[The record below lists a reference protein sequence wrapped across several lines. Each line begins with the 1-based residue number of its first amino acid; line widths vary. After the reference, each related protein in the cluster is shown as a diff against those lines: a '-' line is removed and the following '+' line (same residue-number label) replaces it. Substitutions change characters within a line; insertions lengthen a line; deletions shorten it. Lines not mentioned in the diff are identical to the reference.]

1 MSGTPGS
8 SGLRMAGAGVQFAAA
23 LIIGLYGGQ
32 WLDRRYSTAPVFL
45 YLGVA
50 VGAIGG
56 MTVLYRQ
63 LMRATRD
70 EEEAGRK

>member
-1 MSGTPGS
+1 MTGTSGI
-8 SGLRMAGAGVQFAAA
+8 SGLRTAGAGVQFAAA

-32 WLDRRYSTAPVFL
+32 WLDRRFAVAPVFL

-50 VGAIGG
+50 IGAIGG

-70 EEEAGRK
+70 EEEASRK